1 MKTTLLCVLVM
12 FFSSTAF
19 GQSVE
24 KVIETPADA
33 TKAPVAAAASF
44 KLAIAD
50 FVAGTPFEGVS
61 GVIDVKMS
69 GSAPKND
76 IITVLDVT
84 CDSIRVGNFPVGTL
98 KGTWRRSKIS
108 TQSRL
113 QLMIEGVLGSAQLV
127 LEADLD
133 LDLVAKTVTLRPGP
147 IRGAL
152 TMRLADI
159 TAITATLGKAL
170 SGRVLLDLS
179 MSGVAESP
187 EFSARFHLE
196 DAALNGQKIGDLQ
209 VDWVHAKE
217 SQIGWRWMNA
227 GRAVIDVS
235 ATLPLSFD
243 AVARD
248 ITLRR
253 QDPLSFTGKVLGLD
267 SSLLKPFVRLPRGL
281 ELGLSGDVKATG
293 TLDALTGSGQIEGVA
308 VAGGVSAPL
317 AIWFSTVKQEHQID
331 ANWGEFLNGQ
341 VKSKFSLRN
350 FLDDPE
356 AIPRATWKGNLQ
368 AAMPT
373 GALAAV
379 FPSIHDA
386 NGVVKGEVKWGGIID
401 APTWEGELSTAKAS
415 FTHVDLHRRIKDAKG
430 TMKFSGQ
437 EAEWTVV
444 GAAMPGKFE
453 AKGTASF
460 SPTGAETGEGLWGRW
475 KAGAEAELT
484 LKRFPF
490 VQRDFPF
497 GLVDADLKMT
507 GEWTHSG
514 AKVAVDVGKSRI
526 DLIDEQLPKTKSIPF
541 NNDIEFVDLDV
552 DATKAG
558 GKNLELSVTVD
569 SVRLVGQGT
578 DIKVGGTVHVHRQD
592 DIVRVKGGLD
602 TERGGVFSLFD
613 NPFKITKGRVTLAE
627 GNLRR
632 AARLGEDGAPEP
644 SAMEPVIA
652 LAAQSEVEG
661 TYVLVRL
668 DGAVQRPTLTLAS
681 LPAVPE
687 YQIMTLLVTGR
698 VDAVDDKNGNVRKA
712 VAKLVE
718 RYHNPSLQRQLFDR
732 LGVDKVGLGFAS
744 SITNP
749 ILTVGKQLTKTLYVE
764 TIYRHGAPAG
774 VNMMEGHIEKRI
786 ARHWTVDTTFGE
798 AAEGRVGVFW
808 WAKFGGPPTKE
819 PAPDEWDRLA
829 PPDYSD
835 DDDDGIANLFD
846 LCPTEPEDIDGFQD
860 SDGCPDPDN
869 DGDGVADVQDKEPNV
884 RETFNGSLDN
894 DGAPDDAPARLVDLQ
909 SRMKPI
915 LFARNATRLS
925 REELQ
930 VIEAL
935 GEVIRRLGPDVR
947 ILVVGHSDGKGS
959 PQTKFRVSRER
970 AQTVRRALIKAG
982 VSAKQVGAEGRGD
995 AELVDPADTPE
1006 AAALNRRAVLELSLP
1021 PAQTTDPAAMPS
1033 P

>member
-1 MKTTLLCVLVM
+1 MRTTFLWVFILC
-12 FFSSTAF
+12 FSSPVF
-19 GQSVE
+19 GQSVDAP
-24 KVIETPADA
+24 PAE
-33 TKAPVAAAASF
+33 APVQDKPAAVEAAASF
-44 KLAIAD
+44 KVAIAD

-76 IITVLDVT
+76 IITVLDVS

-98 KGTWRRSKIS
+98 KGTWRRSKVS

-113 QLMIEGVLGSAQLV
+113 QLQIEGVLGSAQLV

-133 LDLVAKTVTLRPGP
+133 LDLVAKTITLRAGP

-159 TAITATLGKAL
+159 AGITSKWGKAL
-170 SGRVLLDLS
+170 SGRMLLDMS

-187 EFSARFHLE
+187 EFSVRLHLE
-196 DAALNGQKIGDLQ
+196 NAELNGQEIGDLQ

-227 GRAVIDVS
+227 GRAVIDMS

-243 AVARD
+243 AVAREVV
-248 ITLRR
+248 LRR
-253 QDPLSFTGKVLGLD
+253 QDPLSVTGKVLGLD
-267 SSLLKPFVRLPRGL
+267 SSLLKPFIRLPRGL
-281 ELGLSGDVKATG
+281 KLGLSGNVKAEG
-293 TLDALTGSGQIEGVA
+293 TLDALTGSGQIDGVA
-308 VAGGVSAPL
+308 VAGGISAPL
-317 AIWFSTVKQEHQID
+317 TIWFSSVKQAHQVD
-331 ANWGEFLNGQ
+331 ANWGEFLNAQ
-341 VKSKFSLRN
+341 VKSRFSLRN

-356 AIPRATWKGNLQ
+356 AIPRAPWEGSLRS
-368 AAMPT
+368 AMPIA
-373 GALAAV
+373 ALAAV

-386 NGVVKGEVKWGGIID
+386 NGVVGGEVKWGGVIEE
-401 APTWEGELSTAKAS
+401 PTWEGELSIAKAS
-415 FTHVDLHRRIKDAKG
+415 FTHVDLHRRIKDATG
-430 TMKFSGQ
+430 TAKFSGQ
-437 EAEWTVV
+437 KAVWSLV
-444 GAAMPGKFE
+444 GSAMPGKFE

-497 GLVDADLKMT
+497 GLVDSDLKMT
-507 GEWTHSG
+507 GEWT
-514 AKVAVDVGKSRI
+514 KVGSKVSVDVGKSTI
-526 DLIDEQLPKTKSIPF
+526 DLIAEQLPKTKSIPF
-541 NNDIEFVDLDV
+541 NNDIEFVDSTV
-552 DATKAG
+552 DAT
-558 GKNLELSVTVD
+558 TVGRKD
-569 SVRLVGQGT
+569 LGLTINVESVRLVGQGT
-578 DIKVGGTVHVHRQD
+578 DIKVGGTVHVHRED
-592 DIVRVKGGLD
+592 DIVHVKGGLD
-602 TERGGVFSLFD
+602 TERDGVFSLFD
-613 NPFKITKGRVTLAE
+613 NPFKVTKGRVTLAE

-749 ILTVGKQLTKTLYVE
+749 ILTLGKQLSKTLYVE

-786 ARHWTVDTTFGE
+786 AKHWTVDTTFGE
-798 AAEGRVGVFW
+798 AAEGRFGVFW
-808 WAKFGGPPTKE
+808 WSKFGGPPIEE
-819 PAPDEWDRLA
+819 PAPDAWDNLA

-846 LCPTEPEDIDGFQD
+846 LCPKAPEDLDSFED

-869 DGDGVADVQDKEPNV
+869 DGDGIADVEDSEPNV
-884 RETFNGSLDN
+884 PETFNGSLDT

-909 SRMKPI
+909 SKMKPI

-925 REELQ
+925 RAEVQ

-947 ILVVGHSDGKGS
+947 ILVLGHSDGKGS

-982 VSAKQVGAEGRGD
+982 VSAKQVSVEGRGD
-995 AELVDPADTPE
+995 SELVDSAGTPE
-1006 AAALNRRAVLELSLP
+1006 AASANRRVVLELSLP
-1021 PAQTTDPAAMPS
+1021 PAETTEPAAVP
-1033 P
+1033 